1 MSWYTNPDSGP
12 EVDKAESE
20 AVAAATAGF
29 KDEEVHTYQNF
40 SRDTSLES
48 RFGSKKRVEKLKALK
63 KKWDPSGVFT
73 TELL

>member
-1 MSWYTNPDSGP
+1 MSWLRTRILDLKST
-12 EVDKAESE
+12 KRSE
-20 AVAAATAGF
+20 AVAAATVGF
-29 KDEEVHTYQNF
+29 KEEEIHTYQNF

-48 RFGSKKRVEKLKALK
+48 RFGTKENVEKLKALK